1 MYDYIKTMH
10 MGLTD
15 DRVIRIVLLRNDWE
29 VTIKASDDIWD
40 DNDGKL
46 LIIEHENGRRAII
59 NIDHISM
66 VCTMT
71 AGRRYYE

>member
-1 MYDYIKTMH
+1 MYDYIQTMH

>member
-46 LIIEHENGRRAII
+46 LIIEHENGRRVII
-59 NIDHISM
+59 NIDHISL

-71 AGRRYYE
+71 AGVRRYE